1 MIKDNQRHFNRLH
14 VFIDA
19 FLVIVSYLLAWV
31 IRFPILKGD
40 PGLPFVDYCWL
51 LVPLV
56 PYTLFVYFDRVLLQK
71 QIPKLPFL
79 WGHFTTEVACNI

>member
-56 PYTLFVYFDRVLLQK
+56 PYTLFVFFAFNFYT
-71 QIPKLPFL
+71 P
-79 WGHFTTEVACNI
+79 

>member
-19 FLVIVSYLLAWV
+19 IATIACYLLAWV
-31 IRFPILKGD
+31 IRFPVLKGD
-40 PGLPFVDYCWL
+40 PGLPFVDYCWM

-56 PYTLFVYFDRVLLQK
+56 P
-71 QIPKLPFL
+71 
-79 WGHFTTEVACNI
+79 